1 MKDEIASRNRAWVET
16 DPNAVLANLL
26 VMRRVACETAGRE
39 MQVMAVVKADA
50 YGHGLDRI
58 AAVLDAEVDLFG
70 VACVHEAMRVRAT
83 GAKSGILLLGSIPPD
98 DVATVAANGWIPT
111 ISSLDEADNYQ
122 QAMVDLGGDSRLN
135 VHLVVDTGMGREG
148 AVAGEFFGLVDH
160 VRESCTMLAVGGVMS
175 HYPSADE
182 DDAFTIQQTARFDGL
197 MDEWARRGDL
207 PAVIHLANSAGL
219 IGQASHHATMVRG
232 GLLLYGVSPLGSASA
247 PDERFV
253 PSLQVKARITLVR
266 DLPAG
271 HGVSYGRRF
280 VTENAT
286 TTVATVAIGYG
297 DGYFRHLSCKGAAVL
312 IGGKRCPLLGN
323 ITMDQ
328 IMVDVSDL
336 DERPRRGDVAVVLG
350 RQGEEEIS
358 AAELAERAGTISWEI
373 LTRFGS
379 PRLGRVEC

>member
-1 MKDEIASRNRAWVET
+1 MKEEFASCNRAWVET
-16 DPNAVLANLL
+16 DSNAVLSNLR

-39 MQVMAVVKADA
+39 MRVMAVVKADA

-70 VACVHEAMRVRAT
+70 VACVREAMRVRAA
-83 GAKSGILLLGSIPPD
+83 GAKSGILLLGSLPPD

-111 ISSLDEADNYQ
+111 ISSLDEADAYQ
-122 QAMVDLGGDSRLN
+122 RAMMDLGGDSRLD

-148 AVAGEFFGLVDH
+148 AVADEFFGLVDH
-160 VRESCTMLAVGGVMS
+160 VRESCPRLSVGGVMS

-182 DDAFTIQQTARFDGL
+182 DEAFTRNQTERFDGL
-197 MDEWARRGDL
+197 MDEWARHGGL

-219 IGQASHHATMVRG
+219 IGQASRHATMVRG
-232 GLLLYGVSPLGSASA
+232 GLLLYGVSPMATTTA

-253 PSLQVKARITLVR
+253 PGLQVKARITLVR

-280 VTENAT
+280 VTKHA

-297 DGYFRHLSCKGAAVL
+297 DGYFRHLSCTGAAVL

-336 DERPRRGDVAVVLG
+336 EVRPRRGDVAVVLG
-350 RQGEEEIS
+350 RQGEEEIT
-358 AAELAERAGTISWEI
+358 AAELAGRAGTIPWEI

>member
-1 MKDEIASRNRAWVET
+1 VKDELVSRNRAWVET
-16 DPNAVLANLL
+16 DPDAVLKNLL
-26 VMRRVACETAGRE
+26 VMRRVACETAGRA

-98 DVATVAANGWIPT
+98 DVSTVAANGWIPT
-111 ISSLDEADNYQ
+111 ISSVGEADAYQ
-122 QAMVDLGGDSRLN
+122 QAMVDLGGDARLD

-148 AVAGEFFGLVDH
+148 AVLSEFFGLVDH
-160 VRESCTMLAVGGVMS
+160 VRESCPALTVGGVMS

-182 DDAFTIQQTARFDGL
+182 DEAFTVDQTARFDGL
-197 MDEWARRGDL
+197 MDEWAARGEL

-219 IGQASHHATMVRG
+219 VGQASRHATMVRG
-232 GLLLYGVSPLGSASA
+232 GLLLYGVSPLGTAAA
-247 PDERFV
+247 PDERFI
-253 PSLQVKARITLVR
+253 PCLQVKARVTLVR

-271 HGVSYGRRF
+271 HGVSYGRKF
-280 VTENAT
+280 VTENS

-297 DGYFRHLSCKGAAVL
+297 DGYFRHLSCTGAAVL
-312 IGGKRCPLLGN
+312 INGKRCPLLGN

-336 DERPRRGDVAVVLG
+336 DERPCRGDEAVVLG
-350 RQGEEEIS
+350 RQGAEEIS

-379 PRLGRVEC
+379 PRLGRVEV